1 MVSQNNDGN
10 YYEIAVD
17 TAKEGAEVWS
27 LNDWFKA
34 RVGDD
39 GTPLVMRFYTQGQLN
54 SFDGNQKPIIQG
66 NVGAYSFDDQ
76 KQIVM
81 AADAKVVSW
90 TGDPSDMLPGGRV
103 RYHFPQQMF
112 PTEGAFYGFV
122 GYVDESNGR
131 RLTGVNVWFRVL
143 GGVAQM
149 GKACDYYINDL
160 DIALANAKEK
170 MRQAGIDFKAATD
183 SALQD
188 LRTKYQQEVQANQ
201 DASETTRASLLK
213 LADSVGALQAH
224 VDARNI
230 VFQQDFDRQTQAL
243 KNSIADTLSKVKFNA
258 QGFANVD
265 QIKSTYPNGAE
276 GIFIAVDTGHQWYWI
291 DNSWVDAGPFQA
303 EKNPEV
309 EDARTWADGTVSQKI
324 GDAIRGQ
331 ITREKNERV
340 YADAQEKGNR
350 AFYDVQEKEE
360 RKDAD
365 RDLVYQIALHE
376 TALEKKEV
384 NLVNQ
389 NGDALENKG
398 KYPVGKIYLPKTDP
412 TGTQEGVPAESV
424 STFKAIK
431 SMGPSFEE
439 SIRNSSLTLADG
451 NPFKTFFP
459 TLELIDVPDSLTDP
473 QTSKAKGKKI
483 KNIVRIKFGKIN
495 EILEGIK
502 IQGSSSSLFPK
513 KNYTLNFN
521 SPVCIQKNWGYRDKY
536 VIKANMQDP
545 TQARNVV
552 NAKIWGEMRKTR
564 VKKEDMLVDA
574 TGLTLG
580 LQGEA
585 DPTLSLSDINYG
597 AIDGFPVGV
606 YINGKWNGIYNFTI
620 PKDGWMAKMGSKPKN
635 VIVSAG
641 NYSLTNASYFNG
653 LATMR
658 PDSNGRYDF
667 ELEYSPN
674 EEDKDWILDSLNQA
688 IQAVMADYQS
698 ADDFIRAVSDKI
710 DINSAIDY
718 LIFSSIIDN
727 GDGIGK
733 NYLLQTFDGTKWYM
747 VPYDLDLTAG
757 LGTWTGEKIS
767 SPTNNS
773 FDNVCSKNKLF
784 NQIRKLMPEKIKERF
799 LELEGVLDSGKLIK
813 MYGDYINRIPKVAFD
828 YETRI
833 WPQTPGAST
842 QNFNF
847 VAMWFY
853 IHGEQLSKTIDKL

>member
-1 MVSQNNDGN
+1 MTVEYRDEAPFTNDLHTLQQ
-10 YYEIAVD
+10 IADALRHKKFGKDVREAIAQAVEKLYGIGPN
-17 TAKEGAEVWS
+17 TVISGSPA
-27 LNDWFKA
+27 
-34 RVGDD
+34 
-39 GTPLVMRFYTQGQLN
+39 
-54 SFDGNQKPIIQG
+54 
-66 NVGAYSFDDQ
+66 GAY
-76 KQIVM
+76 V
-81 AADAKVVSW
+81 
-90 TGDPSDMLPGGRV
+90 
-103 RYHFPQQMF
+103 
-112 PTEGAFYGFV
+112 
-122 GYVDESNGR
+122 
-131 RLTGVNVWFRVL
+131 
-143 GGVAQM
+143 
-149 GKACDYYINDL
+149 
-160 DIALANAKEK
+160 
-170 MRQAGIDFKAATD
+170 
-183 SALQD
+183 
-188 LRTKYQQEVQANQ
+188 
-201 DASETTRASLLK
+201 
-213 LADSVGALQAH
+213 
-224 VDARNI
+224 
-230 VFQQDFDRQTQAL
+230 
-243 KNSIADTLSKVKFNA
+243 TLSDLQSA
-258 QGFANVD
+258 
-265 QIKSTYPNGAE
+265 YPNGQQGVFVVAE
-276 GIFIAVDTGHQWYWI
+276 TGKWYIWNPRENRW
-291 DNSWVDAGPFQA
+291 DEGGNFQSPMSQN
-303 EKNPEV
+303 EIQDGRK
-309 EDARTWADGTVSQKI
+309 WADGTVSPKI

-331 ITREKNERV
+331 VAREKNERV
-340 YADAQEKGNR
+340 QADLQERNERVYADSQEKGDR
-350 AFYDVQEKEE
+350 SFYDNLEKEE

-365 RDLVYQIALHE
+365 RSLAYQIALHE
-376 TALEKKEV
+376 TAFEKKEV

-389 NGDALENKG
+389 NSDALENKG
-398 KYPVGKIYLPKTDP
+398 KYPVGKIYLPKTDS

-424 STFKAIK
+424 SVFKAIK

-439 SIRNSSLTLADG
+439 SIKNSSLTLADG

-459 TLELIDVPDSLTDP
+459 TLDLIDVPDLLTDP

-483 KNIVRIKFGKIN
+483 KNIVRIKFGGIN
-495 EILEGIK
+495 EILKSIK

-513 KNYTLNFN
+513 KNYTLNFD

-552 NAKIWGEMRKTR
+552 NAKIWGEMRKMR
-564 VKKEDMLVDA
+564 VEKEDMLVDA

-620 PKDGWMAKMGSKPKN
+620 PKDGWMAKMGNKPKN

-653 LATMR
+653 LATMQ
-658 PDSNGRYDF
+658 PDSKGHYDF
-667 ELEYSPN
+667 ELEYSSD
-674 EEDKDWILDSLNQA
+674 EEDEDWILDSLNQA

-718 LIFSSIIDN
+718 LIFSSIVDN

-747 VPYDLDLTAG
+747 TPYDLDLTAG

-773 FDNVCSKNKLF
+773 FDRICSTHKLF
-784 NQIRKLMPEKIKERF
+784 KQIRKLMPEKIKERF
-799 LELEGVLDSGKLIK
+799 LELKWVLDSGKLIK

-847 VAMWFY
+847 IAMWFY
-853 IHGEQLSKTIDKL
+853 IHGEELRKTIDKL